1 MKYAIIT
8 LSGALGMGLSI
19 IAEAIGLASDAAE
32 AYAGISCCVMIL
44 GVLCVLFSSS
54 KKDEA

>member
-1 MKYAIIT
+1 
-8 LSGALGMGLSI
+8 MGLSI